1 MIPLCSETKELIFHI
16 ILRQQNNLL
25 SMEAPVEAQ
34 LAVAD
39 QLLQRKEIYLSDGS
53 ILRTFVNKDPSGY
66 S

>member
-1 MIPLCSETKELIFHI
+1 MIPLCSETKKIIFHI
-16 ILRQQNNLL
+16 ILRQKNNNLL

-53 ILRTFVNKDPSGY
+53 ILKTFVNKDP
-66 S
+66 

>member
-53 ILRTFVNKDPSGY
+53 ILRTFVYKDP
-66 S
+66 

>member
-16 ILRQQNNLL
+16 ILRQQNNLP

-53 ILRTFVNKDPSGY
+53 ILRTFVYRVVN
-66 S
+66 